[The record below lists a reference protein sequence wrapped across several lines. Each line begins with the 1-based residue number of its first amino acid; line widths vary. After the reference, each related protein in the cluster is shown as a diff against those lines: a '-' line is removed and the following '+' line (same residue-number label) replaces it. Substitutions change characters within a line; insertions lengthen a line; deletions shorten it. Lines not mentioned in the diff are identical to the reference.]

1 MPVILSLVTSVYMV
15 NSTVTVKDTFPE
27 LVITDIGT
35 SEPCV
40 IEDGT
45 LIWTVNG
52 TVCGAPEEAVATGVT
67 PEELPELPGVL
78 VAAGL
83 LLDEDEGEGVE
94 VPVAPLFPTVTGF
107 VVPLFPIVL
116 FDDGTVPLVPGVLL
130 LPLLPATW
138 CLDVAPGVSAAELPC
153 AICAP

>member
-1 MPVILSLVTSVYMV
+1 M
-15 NSTVTVKDTFPE
+15 
-27 LVITDIGT
+27 
-35 SEPCV
+35 

-94 VPVAPLFPTVTGF
+94 VPVAPLFPVVTGF
-107 VVPLFPIVL
+107 VVSLFPIQYY
-116 FDDGTVPLVPGVLL
+116 
-130 LPLLPATW
+130 LPLTEAVPPRTRRTAIAT
-138 CLDVAPGVSAAELPC
+138 APGYLMLRRCPWS
-153 AICAP
+153 

>member
-1 MPVILSLVTSVYMV
+1 M
-15 NSTVTVKDTFPE
+15 
-27 LVITDIGT
+27 
-35 SEPCV
+35 

-107 VVPLFPIVL
+107 VVSLFPI
-116 FDDGTVPLVPGVLL
+116 
-130 LPLLPATW
+130 PLLFTLTKSSPPYQAY
-138 CLDVAPGVSAAELPC
+138 CYCHCSRLPD
-153 AICAP
+153 A